1 MPASSSSAQTLGSTR
16 GRSRSPTRRV
26 NGSILT
32 RVDPRTVDVVDRIDV
47 HAPLDDVTV
56 GSGAVWATSGPASSA
71 LRLDREGRVTFRI
84 PIASKPGAES
94 PYPFAVATGAGS
106 IWVQGYGGLRRGR
119 SGLVDRQRD
128 VRPMPGHGLTHAG
141 PGTAADE
148 PGSYYPRGVRNFARV
163 MAADDARARRTRS
176 WPAPSV
182 RSACSRSA
190 TGVPTETASPRRFT
204 RAARRLGLTEST
216 ALWRYDAQSYAP
228 LVADS
233 G

>member
-1 MPASSSSAQTLGSTR
+1 MPPSSSSAQTLGSTR

-148 PGSYYPRGVRNFARV
+148 PGSYYPRRVRNFARV
-163 MAADDARARRTRS
+163 MAADDVQGAANAQLARALGAKRVFAIRDGGS
-176 WPAPSV
+176 YGDGVAAAFHV
-182 RSACSRSA
+182 CCAASRVDCVHGA
-190 TGVPTETASPRRFT
+190 VE
-204 RAARRLGLTEST
+204 
-216 ALWRYDAQSYAP
+216 
-228 LVADS
+228 V
-233 G
+233 